1 MKAFDRIREGL
12 EQAISHAAGDPV
24 DAVIHRPRIQNV
36 KSIREKTGMTQ
47 AQFAARCR
55 VSVNTLRH
63 WERGD
68 RQPRGTA
75 MVLLQLVERHPQWV
89 VESQS

>member
-24 DAVIHRPRIQNV
+24 DVVIHRPRIQNV

-55 VSVNTLRH
+55 VSISTL
-63 WERGD
+63 
-68 RQPRGTA
+68 
-75 MVLLQLVERHPQWV
+75 V
-89 VESQS
+89 

>member
-12 EQAISHAAGDPV
+12 EQAISHAAGEPV
-24 DAVIHRPRIQNV
+24 EAVIHRPRIQNV
-36 KSIREKTGMTQ
+36 KSIREKTGLTQ

-55 VSVNTLRH
+55 VSINTLRH
-63 WERGD
+63 WE

-75 MVLLQLVERHPQWV
+75 MVLLQLVERHSQWV
-89 VESQS
+89 VESQP